1 MLLKK
6 LGSRVLDLIYPPVCV
21 LCGEYSAGEH
31 LCPRC
36 AASLDS
42 LRSDGSQEAEI
53 CRLNPGLELLV
64 TPFLYTGAM
73 RSLLLRLKT
82 TPDHRAVD
90 FLADEL
96 AQSLADSGIPEV
108 TVTCMPM
115 SKEKLR
121 RRGYNH
127 AELLAKAVAVRLG
140 CGFDG
145 KLLEHHGRA
154 HRSAYPF
161 PGETGRACPRIA
173 ASGPGRPEGEDRA
186 AGGRHL
192 HHRQQFCGGGIGAAG
207 TGRSAGDHSG
217 SCHYPGGLSGNASQL
232 DPRLKSGYTGQSKQ
246 K

>member
-145 KLLEHHGRA
+145 KLLEHHGGLTDQHTLSRRSGKNMPAHHCVRAGATRRGRLCCWWTTSAPPATVLRRQHQCCGNRA
-154 HRSAYPF
+154 H
-161 PGETGRACPRIA
+161 
-173 ASGPGRPEGEDRA
+173 
-186 AGGRHL
+186 
-192 HHRQQFCGGGIGAAG
+192 CG
-207 TGRSAGDHSG
+207 
-217 SCHYPGGLSGNASQL
+217 
-232 DPRLKSGYTGQSKQ
+232 
-246 K
+246 

>member
-1 MLLKK
+1 MVLKK

-36 AASLDS
+36 AASLDG

-145 KLLEHHGRA
+145 KLLGMQPCHKIMR
-154 HRSAYPF
+154 
-161 PGETGRACPRIA
+161 RIL
-173 ASGPGRPEGEDRA
+173 P
-186 AGGRHL
+186 
-192 HHRQQFCGGGIGAAG
+192 
-207 TGRSAGDHSG
+207 
-217 SCHYPGGLSGNASQL
+217 
-232 DPRLKSGYTGQSKQ
+232 
-246 K
+246 

>member
-36 AASLDS
+36 AAGLDS

-145 KLLEHHGRA
+145 KLLEHYGGLTDQHTLSREKREEHARA
-154 HRSAYPF
+154 SLR
-161 PGETGRACPRIA
+161 
-173 ASGPGRPEGEDRA
+173 PGRGDPKGKTVLLVDDICTTGNSFAAAVSVLREQGALRVTTAAAAITPED
-186 AGGRHL
+186 
-192 HHRQQFCGGGIGAAG
+192 
-207 TGRSAGDHSG
+207 
-217 SCHYPGGLSGNASQL
+217 
-232 DPRLKSGYTGQSKQ
+232 
-246 K
+246 

>member
-82 TPDHRAVD
+82 TPDTGRWTFWRTSWHRALPIRG
-90 FLADEL
+90 F
-96 AQSLADSGIPEV
+96 
-108 TVTCMPM
+108 
-115 SKEKLR
+115 R
-121 RRGYNH
+121 R
-127 AELLAKAVAVRLG
+127 
-140 CGFDG
+140 
-145 KLLEHHGRA
+145 
-154 HRSAYPF
+154 
-161 PGETGRACPRIA
+161 
-173 ASGPGRPEGEDRA
+173 
-186 AGGRHL
+186 
-192 HHRQQFCGGGIGAAG
+192 
-207 TGRSAGDHSG
+207 
-217 SCHYPGGLSGNASQL
+217 
-232 DPRLKSGYTGQSKQ
+232 
-246 K
+246 

>member
-6 LGSRVLDLIYPPVCV
+6 LGSRALDLIYPPVCV

-31 LCPRC
+31 LCPWC

-127 AELLAKAVAVRLG
+127 AELLAKAVAVRLSS
-140 CGFDG
+140 GFDG
-145 KLLEHHGRA
+145 KLLEHHGGLTDQHTLSREKREEHARA
-154 HRSAYPF
+154 SLR
-161 PGETGRACPRIA
+161 
-173 ASGPGRPEGEDRA
+173 PGRG
-186 AGGRHL
+186 
-192 HHRQQFCGGGIGAAG
+192 
-207 TGRSAGDHSG
+207 
-217 SCHYPGGLSGNASQL
+217 
-232 DPRLKSGYTGQSKQ
+232 DPRGKTVLLVDDICTTGNSFAAVASVLREQGALRVITAAAAITPED
-246 K
+246 

>member
-6 LGSRVLDLIYPPVCV
+6 IGSRVLDLIYPPVCV

-36 AASLDS
+36 AASLES
-42 LRSDGSQEAEI
+42 FRSDGSQEAEI
-53 CRLNPGLELLV
+53 CRLHPELELSV

-96 AQSLADSGIPEV
+96 AQALADSGIPEV

-121 RRGYNH
+121 RRGYNGGLTDQHTLSREKREEH
-127 AELLAKAVAVRLG
+127 A
-140 CGFDG
+140 
-145 KLLEHHGRA
+145 RA
-154 HRSAYPF
+154 SLR
-161 PGETGRACPRIA
+161 
-173 ASGPGRPEGEDRA
+173 PGRGDPKGKTVLLVDDICTTGNSFAAAVSVLRERGALRVITAAAAITPED
-186 AGGRHL
+186 
-192 HHRQQFCGGGIGAAG
+192 
-207 TGRSAGDHSG
+207 
-217 SCHYPGGLSGNASQL
+217 
-232 DPRLKSGYTGQSKQ
+232 
-246 K
+246 

>member
-36 AASLDS
+36 AAGLDS

-145 KLLEHHGRA
+145 KLLEHHG
-154 HRSAYPF
+154 
-161 PGETGRACPRIA
+161 
-173 ASGPGRPEGEDRA
+173 GPPARP
-186 AGGRHL
+186 
-192 HHRQQFCGGGIGAAG
+192 
-207 TGRSAGDHSG
+207 
-217 SCHYPGGLSGNASQL
+217 
-232 DPRLKSGYTGQSKQ
+232 
-246 K
+246 

>member
-6 LGSRVLDLIYPPVCV
+6 IGSRVLDLIYPPVCV

-82 TPDHRAVD
+82 TPDHRAVG

-145 KLLEHHGRA
+145 KLLEHHGGLTDQHTLSREKREEHARA
-154 HRSAYPF
+154 SLR
-161 PGETGRACPRIA
+161 PGQG
-173 ASGPGRPEGEDRA
+173 
-186 AGGRHL
+186 
-192 HHRQQFCGGGIGAAG
+192 
-207 TGRSAGDHSG
+207 
-217 SCHYPGGLSGNASQL
+217 
-232 DPRLKSGYTGQSKQ
+232 DPRGKTVLLVDDIITTGATLSACALALQQAGAYEITAAAVAATEELPKSLQ
-246 K
+246 KSTEKRK